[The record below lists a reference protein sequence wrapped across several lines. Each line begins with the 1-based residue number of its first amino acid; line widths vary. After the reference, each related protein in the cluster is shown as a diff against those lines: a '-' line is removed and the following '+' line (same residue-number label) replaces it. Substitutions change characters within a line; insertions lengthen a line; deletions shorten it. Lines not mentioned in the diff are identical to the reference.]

1 VQHLSLLALRP
12 VLDGA
17 FKAVGLDAG
26 ADAAVGF
33 LASRFTDHST
43 RLTAALQKA
52 NANAWRTLG
61 LALAGDS
68 WWDKVKVMLARR
80 EDQASSAQVSAFLQA
95 PPLAGLL
102 GHGPEFRQRALS
114 ELRAATKAGAL
125 AGALSPQALAQ
136 GAGRFARFADPQALL
151 TSEYEAVDALVG

>member
-1 VQHLSLLALRP
+1 
-12 VLDGA
+12 
-17 FKAVGLDAG
+17 
-26 ADAAVGF
+26 
-33 LASRFTDHST
+33 ST

-52 NANAWRTLG
+52 SANAWRTLG

-80 EDQASSAQVSAFLQA
+80 EDQAFSEQVSAFLQA
-95 PPLAGLL
+95 TPLAGLL

-151 TSEYEAVDALVG
+151 TSEYEAVDALVGDVRQAGYPTLAHFLGLWVQGEMPLLVVAVRYFFRREVE